1 MNWILSKFRD
11 LLPNRPY
18 GKTAKDVRPARL
30 VDLDKLVDETNDI
43 FSDIKNEITNL
54 QAQPSAPLVASPFIA
69 THYNGFS
76 NQYTIGTLVYYNGNV
91 YRCIANNDS
100 ITPTN
105 SSYWLN
111 LGPGYQ
117 TVQSPSD
124 WGATGG
130 NTGILNKPTFK
141 TVNSQSILGT
151 GDIPFKTVNGQT
163 ITGTG
168 DITVS
173 GGTVNYGNVYFV
185 DGTNGNDATAVINDF
200 TKPYATVVAAYNAA
214 KAASPTAINRALIHV
229 RKGNYFNE
237 TLVIASYVDV
247 YSDAGVTYKDTSKLV
262 DNNVSAEMRFLGHAK
277 FEVTNSTFQIVTIT
291 GSSTRVAFECD
302 EIRALG
308 GMFEVQ
314 NGASLYFKARRVD
327 ADASGFYNSAYCRGG
342 GTIVVEISEEYKS
355 YAQLFKFVQFSGK
368 MYATCPRMFLK
379 DGGGIPAN
387 FKQGIMCDPNAG
399 GEAIINGNLYADPAG
414 TSYYGNNSGMI
425 TRWGDSWMTLKFTGN
440 IYAENQMPLHAQG
453 SSAASRTIIE
463 GDVRTNLQVAYI
475 AQNSRVVFRNGT
487 LMNWNTE
494 ASSVSGQYPIIT
506 INQSPEVHIENC
518 HLQNLGT
525 GGFAAF
531 NKLSTTSNL
540 NIYNCVYSGL
550 DAVGTFI
557 KNSAA
562 GTPINL
568 VRIHNTRSTKPLD
581 TNIMDILSPSGFI
594 QDPNITAIIYT

>member
-1 MNWILSKFRD
+1 MNWILSKFKD

-30 VDLDKLVDETNDI
+30 VDMDKLVDESNTI
-43 FSDIKNEITNL
+43 FADIKNEVTNIQSDISNL
-54 QAQPSAPLVASPFIA
+54 QSQPSSPLVATPFTT
-69 THYNGFS
+69 THYNGFG
-76 NQYTIGTLVYYNGNV
+76 NQYVIGTLVYYNGNV

-100 ITPTN
+100 ILPSN

-117 TVQSPSD
+117 TVQSPTD
-124 WGATGG
+124 WNAVSG
-130 NTGILNKPTFK
+130 NTGLLNKPTFK
-141 TVNSQSILGT
+141 TVNGQSIIGT
-151 GDIPFKTVNGQT
+151 GDIA
-163 ITGTG
+163 
-168 DITVS
+168 VS
-173 GGTVNYGNVYFV
+173 GGTVSYGNVYFV
-185 DGTNGNDATAVINDF
+185 DGTNGNDSTAVVNDF

-214 KAASPTAINRALIHV
+214 KAASPTAINRALVHV

-237 TLVIASYVDV
+237 TLVIASYADV
-247 YSDAGVTYKDTSKLV
+247 YSEAGVTYKDTSKLV

-277 FEVTNSTFQIVTIT
+277 FEVTNSSFQVVTIT

-327 ADASGFYNSAYCRGG
+327 ADANGFYNSGYCRGN
-342 GTIVVEISEEYKS
+342 GTIVVEISEEYKTF
-355 YAQLFKFVQFSGK
+355 AQLFKFVQFSGK
-368 MYATCPRMFLK
+368 MYATCPRMYLK

-387 FKQGIMCDPNAG
+387 FKQGIMVDANAG

-414 TSYYGNNSGMI
+414 TSYYGSNSGMI
-425 TRWGDSWMTLKFTGN
+425 TRWNDSWMTLKFTGN
-440 IYAENQMPLHAQG
+440 IYAENQMALQAQG
-453 SSAASRTIIE
+453 SSGASRTIIE
-463 GDVRTNLQVAYI
+463 GDIRTNLQVAYI

-494 ASSVSGQYPIIT
+494 SSSASGQYPIIVV
-506 INQSPEVHIENC
+506 NQSPEVYVENC

-540 NIYNCVYSGL
+540 NIYNCVYSGQ
-550 DAVGTFI
+550 DAVGLFI

-562 GTPINL
+562 GTPVNN
-568 VRIHNTRSTKPLD
+568 VRIHNTRATKPLD
-581 TNIMDILSPSGFI
+581 TNIVDILSPTGFI

>member
-54 QAQPSAPLVASPFIA
+54 QAQPSAPLVATPFIA

-141 TVNSQSILGT
+141 TVNGQSIIGT
-151 GDIPFKTVNGQT
+151 GDI
-163 ITGTG
+163 
-168 DITVS
+168 S
-173 GGTVNYGNVYFV
+173 AGGSVNYAYVYFV
-185 DGTNGNDATAVINDF
+185 DYINGDNSTGAVNDF
-200 TKPYATVVAAYNAA
+200 TKPFATVLAAYNAA
-214 KAASPTAINRALIHV
+214 YASSPTSNNRALIHV
-229 RKGNYFNE
+229 RKGTYNNENLNIVNY
-237 TLVIASYVDV
+237 IDI
-247 YSDAGVTYKDTSKLV
+247 YSEAGVTYTGVSMLRDFG
-262 DNNVSAEMRFLGHAK
+262 VSAEMRFLGHAK
-277 FEVTNSTFQIVTIT
+277 FEVTTTSFQIVTIT

-327 ADASGFYNSAYCRGG
+327 ADASGFYNSGYCRGG
-342 GTIVVEISEEYKS
+342 GTIVVEISEEYKTF
-355 YAQLFKFVQFSGK
+355 AQLFKFVQFSGK
-368 MYATCPRMFLK
+368 MYATCPRMYLK

-387 FKQGIMCDPNAG
+387 FKQGIMCDANAG

-414 TSYYGNNSGMI
+414 TSYYGSNSGMI
-425 TRWGDSWMTLKFTGN
+425 TRWNDSWMTLKFTGN

-453 SSAASRTIIE
+453 SSGASRTIIE

-506 INQSPEVHIENC
+506 VNQSPEVHIENC

-540 NIYNCVYSGL
+540 NIYNCVYSGQ
-550 DAVGTFI
+550 DAVGLFI

-562 GTPINL
+562 GTPINN
-568 VRIHNTRSTKPLD
+568 VRIHNTRATKPLD
-581 TNIMDILSPSGFI
+581 TNIVDILSPTGFI